1 MIWDC
6 WWLNLC
12 SENAGVGVHFI
23 FGGCWICKP
32 HNMKVLY
39 PNQLTLG
46 QWVGCGGNC
55 FYCGSMCCTPTWLL

>member
-23 FGGCWICKP
+23 FGGCWVCKP
-32 HNMKVLY
+32 QNMKVLY
-39 PNQLTLG
+39 PN
-46 QWVGCGGNC
+46 
-55 FYCGSMCCTPTWLL
+55 